1 MPLLPGPLSFAQ
13 RGLWRGRTCTSQY
26 HARVWYDEYM
36 LNYNIKGTGVPIT
49 DELRGYVE
57 KKLAHAE
64 KFLQS
69 DTTAHVDVE
78 LTHQDL
84 RHGDKFCA
92 EFTASAAGAVY
103 RATRWGES
111 MHAAIDVAVDE
122 IVAELGRDKDK
133 RVHMMRRSATK
144 VKEFLKGWS
153 R

>member
-1 MPLLPGPLSFAQ
+1 
-13 RGLWRGRTCTSQY
+13 
-26 HARVWYDEYM
+26 M
-36 LNYNIKGTGVPIT
+36 LNYNIKSTQIPIT

-64 KFLQS
+64 KFLQG

-78 LTHQDL
+78 LTHQNL
-84 RHGDKFCA
+84 RHGDNYCA

-111 MHAAIDVAVDE
+111 MHAAVDLAAGE
-122 IVAELGRDKDK
+122 IMTELGRDKDK
-133 RVHMMRRSATK
+133 RVRMMRRSASK
-144 VKEFLKGWS
+144 IKEFLKGWS